1 MHREIIDSINS
12 TIDKLAYLDYCPQP
26 AIPLLDLLLVCLVY
40 NSPFCFTYFQFFKV
54 QIELKKKSF
63 VPELD
68 YVFILIFNHF
78 FNKNVNHII
87 RNWVFLGRI
96 VGSAL
101 SREIYLGQIFH
112 FLEDAAK
119 WPIIKKCKWTM
130 LAQAIL
136 SLAQWASGIV
146 PTPTHFPWVI
156 SCAI

>member
-78 FNKNVNHII
+78 FNENVNYVM
-87 RNWVFLGRI
+87 RNWVFFGRI
-96 VGSAL
+96 IK
-101 SREIYLGQIFH
+101 EIYLGQFVFH
-112 FLEDAAK
+112 FLGDATK
-119 WPIIKKCKWTM
+119 WAYNKK
-130 LAQAIL
+130 
-136 SLAQWASGIV
+136 V
-146 PTPTHFPWVI
+146 
-156 SCAI
+156 